1 MVWPWIQKINIL
13 LLLSFV
19 FLNSSFAV
27 NFKKSQIKLGLKKV
41 TVEIADTDPK
51 RSQGLMNRKL
61 LAKNEGMLFVFPNSS
76 YRSFWMK
83 NTFIPLSIGYFD
95 SQKKLVEI
103 HEMEPVTSVM
113 QVQIPR
119 YDSQKPA
126 QYALEMNRGWFK
138 KNKIKLGTRLI
149 YPVK

>member
-1 MVWPWIQKINIL
+1 MAWLWTRKINIL
-13 LLLSFV
+13 I
-19 FLNSSFAV
+19 FLNFIFLQSSFAV
-27 NFKKSQIKLGLKKV
+27 NFKKAQIKLGSQKI

-51 RSQGLMNRKL
+51 RSQGLMNRKSL
-61 LAKNEGMLFVFPNSS
+61 NKNEGMLFIFPRSN

-95 SQKKLVEI
+95 SSKKLVEI
-103 HEMEPVTSVM
+103 HQMEPVTSVM

-119 YDSQKPA
+119 YDSRKPA

-138 KNKIKLGTRLI
+138 KNKIKLGAQLI
-149 YPVK
+149 HPMK